1 MYNQTSY
8 LVQHNGLEVDSKIEQ
23 VVQREKK
30 RLLNFIR
37 QRTPTVED
45 AEDILQDV
53 FYELVESYRLMKPV
67 EQLASWMFTVARNKI
82 TDLYRKKKPDS
93 LEDTIQYVG
102 EESDEPLMLSD
113 ILQGNTTSADD
124 KMMNDLVME
133 VVAEALDELP
143 KAQRD
148 AFVMHELEDKT
159 MQQIADEMNTSV
171 KTVISRKRYAVLY
184 MRERLKTVYEQF
196 IND

>member
-8 LVQHNGLEVDSKIEQ
+8 LVQQSSLEDDSKIEQ
-23 VVQREKK
+23 IVRKEKK

-93 LEDTIQYVG
+93 FEDTMHVG
-102 EESDEPLMLSD
+102 DENDEPLLLSD
-113 ILQGNTTSADD
+113 ILKANTTSADD
-124 KMMNDLVME
+124 KMMNDLIME

-143 KAQRD
+143 KEQRD
-148 AFVMHELEDKT
+148 AFVMHELEDKS

>member
-1 MYNQTSY
+1 MYNQT
-8 LVQHNGLEVDSKIEQ
+8 QHIVLKNELENDIKSEQ
-23 VVQREKK
+23 IVPKEKN

-37 QRTPTVED
+37 QRTPTLED

-82 TDLYRKKKPDS
+82 TDLYRKKKPYL
-93 LEDTIQYVG
+93 LEDTVHIG
-102 EESDEPLMLSD
+102 EEEEEPLLLAD
-113 ILQGNTTSADD
+113 ILKANTISADD
-124 KMMNDLVME
+124 KMMNDFIME
-133 VVAEALDELP
+133 AVAEVLDELP
-143 KAQRD
+143 KEQRE
-148 AFVMHELEDKT
+148 AFVMHELEDKS
-159 MQQIADEMNTSV
+159 MQQIADETNVSV

-184 MRERLKTVYEQF
+184 LRERLQTLYQQF

>member
-1 MYNQTSY
+1 
-8 LVQHNGLEVDSKIEQ
+8 
-23 VVQREKK
+23 
-30 RLLNFIR
+30 
-37 QRTPTVED
+37 
-45 AEDILQDV
+45 
-53 FYELVESYRLMKPV
+53 YRLMKPV

-93 LEDTIQYVG
+93 FEDTMHVG
-102 EESDEPLMLSD
+102 DENDEPLLLSD
-113 ILQGNTTSADD
+113 ILKANTTSADD
-124 KMMNDLVME
+124 KMMNDLIME

-143 KAQRD
+143 KEQRD
-148 AFVMHELEDKT
+148 AFVMHELEDKS

>member
-1 MYNQTSY
+1 MYNQTQN
-8 LVQHNGLEVDSKIEQ
+8 LVLQNKVETDSEIEQ
-23 VVQREKK
+23 IVQKEKK

-82 TDLYRKKKPDS
+82 TDLYRKKKPTS
-93 LEDTIQYVG
+93 LEDVMHVN
-102 EESDEPLMLSD
+102 EEADEPLLLAD
-113 ILQGNTTSADD
+113 ILSGNTISADD
-124 KMMNDLVME
+124 KMMNDLLME
-133 VVAEALDELP
+133 AIAEVLDELP
-143 KAQRD
+143 KEQRD
-148 AFVMHELEDKT
+148 AFVMHELEEKS
-159 MQQIADEMNTSV
+159 MQQISAIMNVSV

-184 MRERLKTVYEQF
+184 LRERLQTLYKQF
-196 IND
+196 INN

>member
-67 EQLASWMFTVARNKI
+67 EQLASWLFTVARNKI
-82 TDLYRKKKPDS
+82 TDSYRKKKSIP
-93 LEDTIQYVG
+93 LENSAIAT
-102 EESDEPLMLSD
+102 EEENEPLLLAD
-113 ILQGNTTSADD
+113 ILRGNTISAED
-124 KMMNDLVME
+124 KMMNDFIME
-133 VVAEALDELP
+133 AVADVLDELP
-143 KAQRD
+143 KEQRD

>member
-8 LVQHNGLEVDSKIEQ
+8 LVQQSSLEDDSKIEQ
-23 VVQREKK
+23 IVEKEKK

-82 TDLYRKKKPDS
+82 TDLYRKRKPDS
-93 LEDTIQYVG
+93 FEDIVRVG
-102 EESDEPLMLSD
+102 EENDEPLLLSD
-113 ILQGNTTSADD
+113 ILKGNTTSADD
-124 KMMNDLVME
+124 KMMNDLIME
-133 VVAEALDELP
+133 VVAATLDELP
-143 KAQRD
+143 KVQRD

-159 MQQIADEMNTSV
+159 MQQIADATNV
-171 KTVISRKRYAVLY
+171 PLKTVISRKRYAVLY
-184 MRERLKTVYEQF
+184 LRERLQVLYQQF

>member
-8 LVQHNGLEVDSKIEQ
+8 LVQQSSLDDDSKIEQ
-23 VVQREKK
+23 IVEKEKK

-82 TDLYRKKKPDS
+82 TDLYRKRKPDS
-93 LEDTIQYVG
+93 FEDIVRVG
-102 EESDEPLMLSD
+102 EENDEPLLLSD
-113 ILQGNTTSADD
+113 ILNGNTTSADD
-124 KMMNDLVME
+124 KMMNDLIME
-133 VVAEALDELP
+133 VVAATLDELP
-143 KAQRD
+143 KVQRD

-159 MQQIADEMNTSV
+159 MQQIADATNV
-171 KTVISRKRYAVLY
+171 PLKTVISRKRYAVLY
-184 MRERLKTVYEQF
+184 LRERLQVLYQQF

>member
-1 MYNQTSY
+1 MYKQTQY
-8 LVQHNGLEVDSKIEQ
+8 LVQQNSIENDVQLEQIVRK
-23 VVQREKK
+23 EKK

-37 QRTPTVED
+37 QRTPSLED

-82 TDLYRKKKPDS
+82 TDLYRKKKAVS
-93 LEDTIQYVG
+93 LEDSIHHS
-102 EESDEPLMLSD
+102 EEEDEPLLLAD
-113 ILQGNTTSADD
+113 ILKGNSIAADD
-124 KMMNDLVME
+124 KMMNDLIME
-133 VVAEALDELP
+133 AVADVLHELP
-143 KAQRD
+143 KEQRD
-148 AFVMHELEDKT
+148 AFVMHELEDKS
-159 MQQIADEMNTSV
+159 MQQIATEMNVPV

-184 MRERLKTVYEQF
+184 LRERLKTLYEQF